1 MRASLD
7 RILTTHVGSL
17 QTPEYVDPEAF
28 AKMSDVH
35 LRAAVKECVA
45 GQKKAGI
52 DIIDE
57 GELTKGGIWV
67 TYVHQRFGGF
77 EQVPIGKA
85 PVLPPARDFV
95 QFESYYKGRPLAR
108 PANVELACRGP
119 VTYIGQALLQ
129 REIDM
134 LVEALGDTPR
144 SDAFLTSTAPL
155 SLIPGRRNEYYKSE
169 EEFIY
174 AIADAIR
181 VEYRMIID
189 AGLLLQVD
197 DAWLAALWD
206 RIGHDMGIEAYRRYC
221 IPRIE
226 ALNYALQGIPEDRV
240 RYHLCWGSWPG
251 PHASDLPLK
260 DIADLMLQVKAQAY
274 LFEAANG
281 RHEHEYTIWNDLEL
295 PEAKILVPG
304 VISHCTPVVEHPNL
318 VAQRLVRFA
327 DIVGRERVMAGT
339 DCGLGVRT
347 DPNVAWAK
355 LKSMSEGARIASEEL
370 WGRKF
375 VA

>member
-1 MRASLD
+1 MRASTD

-28 AKMSDVH
+28 AKMSDEH
-35 LRAAVKECVA
+35 LRAAVHECVA

-77 EQVPIGKA
+77 EQVPVGAA

-95 QFESYYKGRPLAR
+95 QFESYYKDKPRTRRAD
-108 PANVELACRGP
+108 VEIACRGP

-144 SDAFLTSTAPL
+144 NDAFLTSTAPL
-155 SLIPGRRNEYYKSE
+155 SLIPGRRNEYYRSE

-174 AIADAIR
+174 AIAAAIR
-181 VEYRMIID
+181 VEYQMIID

-226 ALNYALQGIPEDRV
+226 ALNYALKGIPEDRV

-281 RHEHEYTIWNDLEL
+281 RHEHEYTLWKDIDL
-295 PEAKILVPG
+295 PQDKILVPG

-355 LKSMSEGARIASEEL
+355 LKSMSEGAQIASQEL
-370 WGRKF
+370 WGRKS